1 MSIFKVDVT
10 ADRHHPRVVGP
21 DDAPVP
27 AINEFLS
34 HLEQCTRSPY
44 TIRAYARGLAHFV
57 GWLHEAG
64 VDLDAVTR
72 PVVGQYI
79 GAFGR
84 GSIRRASTT
93 KAVDPHVRNARLVE
107 RPPVNEGRQARTVN
121 HRLSVLASYFAFRIR
136 QDDERGLGVWC
147 RRSNPVSTP
156 DEGMASHRLTGRD
169 QPVRE
174 RRREFR
180 RRAPRR
186 LPARLDPLLIERL
199 IAAAVS
205 WRDKAILTLL
215 CRTGQRIGD
224 WSDVNGRHGLLGMA
238 LSDVDERQ
246 QTITVRL
253 KGARQE
259 HRVPVTDDFWL
270 LFRRYLQTERRTPA
284 RTAAAWVA
292 QRRGH
297 GVPLSYGAFESALRA
312 LGRKVG
318 ATVRA
323 HQFRHT
329 FAQGVMETT
338 GNLKVTQA
346 LLGHA
351 HLSTTADL
359 YLTVDPRLLVE
370 AVAAVRARTDAA
382 QAQPQRSAEVSRERY
397 AFAYDEVTIEELER
411 AVTAMRSPAGEG
423 R

>member
-1 MSIFKVDVT
+1 MPIFNVDVT
-10 ADRHHPRVVGP
+10 ADPHRPRVVGP
-21 DDAPVP
+21 DHAPVP
-27 AINEFLS
+27 SINDFLS
-34 HLEQCTRSPY
+34 YLEQCARSPY
-44 TIRAYARGLAHFV
+44 TVRAYARGLAHFA

-64 VDLDAVTR
+64 VHLDAVTR
-72 PVVGQYI
+72 PAVGQYI

-84 GSIRRASTT
+84 GSRRHASLI
-93 KAVDPHVRNARLVE
+93 D

-136 QDDERGLGVWC
+136 QDNDRGDGAWHQ
-147 RRSNPVSTP
+147 RSNPVSTP
-156 DEGMASHRLTGRD
+156 GEEMLFHRVTGRD

-180 RRAPRR
+180 RRVPRR

-199 IAAAVS
+199 IAAAAS

-224 WSDVNGRHGLLGMA
+224 WSDVNGRHGILGMT
-238 LSDVDERQ
+238 LSDVDEQQ

-253 KGARQE
+253 KGARQD
-259 HRVPVTDDFWL
+259 HRVPVTDDFWP
-270 LFRRYLQTERRTPA
+270 LFRRYLDTERRPAA
-284 RTAAAWVA
+284 RTSAVWVA

-297 GVPLSYGAFESALRA
+297 GVPLSYGAFESALRL

-318 ATVRA
+318 TAVRA

-329 FAQGVMETT
+329 VAQGVLEIT
-338 GNLKVTQA
+338 GNLKVTQE

-359 YLTVDPRLLVE
+359 YITVDPSVLVD
-370 AVAAVRARTDAA
+370 AVAAVKARAETARAGHHRSIDA
-382 QAQPQRSAEVSRERY
+382 PRERY
-397 AFAYDEVTIEELER
+397 AFAYDEVTIDELER
-411 AVTAMRSPAGEG
+411 AVTGRPSSPEGES
-423 R
+423 

>member
-1 MSIFKVDVT
+1 MPIFNVDVT
-10 ADRHHPRVVGP
+10 ADPHRPRVVGP
-21 DDAPVP
+21 DHAPVS
-27 AINEFLS
+27 AINDFLS
-34 HLEQCTRSPY
+34 YLEQCARSPY
-44 TIRAYARGLAHFV
+44 TVRAYARGLAHFA
-57 GWLHEAG
+57 GWLYEAG

-84 GSIRRASTT
+84 GSRRHPSLI
-93 KAVDPHVRNARLVE
+93 D
-107 RPPVNEGRQARTVN
+107 RPSATEGRQARTVN

-136 QDDERGLGVWC
+136 QDDDSGDGAWHHH
-147 RRSNPVSTP
+147 SNPVSTP
-156 DEGMASHRLTGRD
+156 DDEMVSHRLTGRD

-180 RRAPRR
+180 RRVPRR

-199 IAAAVS
+199 ITTAVS

-224 WSDVNGRHGLLGMA
+224 WSDTNGRHGLLGMA
-238 LSDVDERQ
+238 LSDVDEQRQ
-246 QTITVRL
+246 IITVRL
-253 KGARQE
+253 KGARQD
-259 HRVPVTDDFWL
+259 HRVPVTDDFWP
-270 LFRRYLQTERRTPA
+270 LFRQYLQTERHTRAP
-284 RTAAAWVA
+284 TAAAWVA

-297 GVPLSYGAFESALRA
+297 GVPLSYAAFESALRL

-329 FAQGVMETT
+329 VAQGILETS
-338 GNLKVTQA
+338 GNLKVAQA

-359 YLTVDPRLLVE
+359 YLTVDPRTLVA
-370 AVAAVRARTDAA
+370 AVAAVKTQTDAA
-382 QAQPQRSAEVSRERY
+382 VQPQRQGAETPRAQY
-397 AFAYDEVTIEELER
+397 AFAYDALTIEELER
-411 AVTAMRSPAGEG
+411 AVTVTRSPHGE
-423 R
+423 RP

>member
-1 MSIFKVDVT
+1 MPNFNVDVT
-10 ADRHHPRVVGP
+10 TDPTHPRVVGP
-21 DDAPVP
+21 DHAPVP
-27 AINEFLS
+27 SINDFLS
-34 HLEQCTRSPY
+34 YLEQCARSPY
-44 TIRAYARGLAHFV
+44 TVRAYARGLAHFV

-84 GSIRRASTT
+84 GAKRRASLI
-93 KAVDPHVRNARLVE
+93 D
-107 RPPVNEGRQARTVN
+107 RPPANEGRQARTVN

-136 QDDERGLGVWC
+136 QDDDRGDGAW
-147 RRSNPVSTP
+147 RQHSNPVATP
-156 DEGMASHRLTGRD
+156 DDERVSHRLTGRD

-180 RRAPRR
+180 RRVPRR
-186 LPARLDPLLIERL
+186 LPARLDPFLIERL
-199 IAAAVS
+199 ITTAVS

-224 WSDVNGRHGLLGMA
+224 WSDTNGRHGLLGMA
-238 LSDVDERQ
+238 LSDVDEQ
-246 QTITVRL
+246 HQTITVRL
-253 KGARQE
+253 KGARQD
-259 HRVPVTDDFWL
+259 HRVPVTDDFWP
-270 LFRRYLQTERRTPA
+270 LFRQYLQTERHTRAP
-284 RTAAAWVA
+284 TAAAWVA

-297 GVPLSYGAFESALRA
+297 GVPLSYAAFESALRL

-329 FAQGVMETT
+329 VAQGVLETS
-338 GNLKVTQA
+338 GNLKVTQT

-359 YLTVDPRLLVE
+359 YLTIDPRALVD
-370 AVAAVRARTDAA
+370 AVAAVKARSDAA
-382 QAQPQRSAEVSRERY
+382 HAQPHHSGEAGRAQY
-397 AFAYDEVTIEELER
+397 AFAYDAVTIEELER
-411 AVTAMRSPAGEG
+411 AVTAMRSPIGE
-423 R
+423 RP